1 MTTDKASPHPIRP
14 EGGEGRSEVGRGEV
28 GRGESRLV
36 SVLAAVQF
44 THIMDFMILM
54 PLGPQ
59 LMRVM
64 LISPQQF
71 GLLVSSYTLTAAIA
85 SLAAAFYTDRF
96 DRRKVLLFLY
106 VGFIASTLL
115 CGIAP
120 GYVTLLA
127 ARAVA
132 GAFGGV
138 AGATVHSIVGDAVP
152 EQRRGAA
159 TGVLMSAFALSSIL
173 GVPIGLL
180 LAAHFSWRAP
190 FFFLVIVSLLV
201 LVAVWKIVPPMRG
214 HLVAGETHRPLL
226 QMKAVLGEGN
236 HLRAFL
242 FMFALMFAGFS
253 VIPFIAPYMVAN
265 VGLKETDLPY
275 LYFFGGLATAFS
287 SRYIG
292 KLSDKHGKRQM
303 FTVIGLISIVPLLI
317 TTNLPPVPVWVAI
330 CASVIFMVFVS
341 GRFVPAMALVISSAE
356 PRLRGGFMSINS
368 AIQQLGLGVA
378 SLLAG
383 FIIGHAP
390 DGTLTRYWMVGL
402 IAVGATLLAIALAW
416 RVKQVA

>member
-1 MTTDKASPHPIRP
+1 M
-14 EGGEGRSEVGRGEV
+14 GERT
-28 GRGESRLV
+28 LV
-36 SVLAAVQF
+36 LVLAAIQF
-44 THIMDFMILM
+44 THIMDFMIMM

-71 GLLVSSYTLTAAIA
+71 GLLVSAYTLTAAVA
-85 SLAAAFYTDRF
+85 ALAVAFYTDRF
-96 DRRKVLLFLY
+96 DRRKTLLFLY
-106 VGFIASTLL
+106 ARLRDID
-115 CGIAP
+115 
-120 GYVTLLA
+120 A
-127 ARAVA
+127 AVRHRARLRYRCWPRARFA

-138 AGATVHSIVGDAVP
+138 AGASVHSIIGDAIP

-159 TGVLMSAFALSSIL
+159 TGMIMSAFALSSII
-173 GVPIGLL
+173 GVPIGLV
-180 LAAHFSWRAP
+180 LAAHFTWRAP
-190 FFFLVIVSLLV
+190 FLFLVVVSTLV
-201 LVAVWKIVPPMRG
+201 LILTWKILPPMRG
-214 HLVAGETHRPLL
+214 HIVDGESHRPLV
-226 QMKAVLGEGN
+226 QMKAVLGTAN
-236 HLRAFL
+236 HLRAFV

-275 LYFFGGLATAFS
+275 LYFFGGLATVFT

-292 KLSDKHGKRQM
+292 KLADRHGKRQM
-303 FTVIGLISIVPLLI
+303 FTLIGLISIAPLLI
-317 TTNLPPVPVWVAI
+317 TTNLPPVPVSVAI

-341 GRFVPAMALVISSAE
+341 GRFVPAMALVISSVE

-368 AIQQLGLGVA
+368 AIQQLGMGAA

-383 FIIGHAP
+383 TLIGHGA
-390 DGTLTRYWMVGL
+390 GSSLTRFWLVGF

-416 RVKQVA
+416 RVKPVS

>member
-1 MTTDKASPHPIRP
+1 MKQQVPTS
-14 EGGEGRSEVGRGEV
+14 ERS
-28 GRGESRLV
+28 LV
-36 SVLAAVQF
+36 LVLAAIQF
-44 THIMDFMILM
+44 THIMDFMIMM

-71 GLLVSSYTLTAAIA
+71 GLLVSAYTLTAAVA
-85 SLAAAFYTDRF
+85 ALAVAFYTDRF
-96 DRRKVLLFLY
+96 DRRQTLLFLY
-106 VGFIASTLL
+106 AGFFISTLL

-120 GYVTLLA
+120 GYTELLA

-138 AGATVHSIVGDAVP
+138 AGATVHSIIGDAVP
-152 EQRRGAA
+152 ENRRGAA
-159 TGVLMSAFALSSIL
+159 TGMIMSAFALSSII
-173 GVPIGLL
+173 GVPIGLV

-190 FFFLVIVSLLV
+190 FLL
-201 LVAVWKIVPPMRG
+201 LVAVSIVVFILTWRILQPMRS
-214 HLVAGETHRPLL
+214 HIVEGESHRPLD
-226 QMKAVLGEGN
+226 QMKAVFGNAN
-236 HLRAFL
+236 HLRAFV

-253 VIPFIAPYMVAN
+253 VIPFISPYMVAN

-275 LYFFGGLATAFS
+275 LYLFGGLATAFS

-292 KLSDKHGKRQM
+292 KLADKHGKRQI
-303 FTVIGLISIVPLLI
+303 FTLIGLISIAPLLI

-341 GRFVPAMALVISSAE
+341 GRFVPAMALVISSVE

-368 AIQQLGLGVA
+368 AIQQLGLGAA
-378 SLLAG
+378 SFLAG
-383 FIIGHAP
+383 SIIGHGVG
-390 DGTLTRYWMVGL
+390 GTLTHYWMVGL
-402 IAVGATLLAIALAW
+402 IAVGATLLAIGLAW
-416 RVKQVA
+416 RVKPVS

>member
-1 MTTDKASPHPIRP
+1 MKQEVPTS
-14 EGGEGRSEVGRGEV
+14 ERS
-28 GRGESRLV
+28 LV
-36 SVLAAVQF
+36 LVLAAIQF
-44 THIMDFMILM
+44 THIMDFMIMM

-71 GLLVSSYTLTAAIA
+71 GLLVSAYTLTAAVA
-85 SLAAAFYTDRF
+85 ALAVAFYTDRF
-96 DRRKVLLFLY
+96 DRRQTLLFLY
-106 VGFIASTLL
+106 AGFLISTLL

-120 GYVTLLA
+120 GYAELLA

-138 AGATVHSIVGDAVP
+138 AGATVHSIIGDAVP
-152 EQRRGAA
+152 ENRRGAA
-159 TGVLMSAFALSSIL
+159 TGMIMSAFALSSII
-173 GVPIGLL
+173 GVPIGLV

-190 FFFLVIVSLLV
+190 FLLLV
-201 LVAVWKIVPPMRG
+201 GVSIVVFILAWRILQPMRS
-214 HLVAGETHRPLL
+214 HIVEGESHRPLD
-226 QMKAVLGEGN
+226 QMKAVFGNAN
-236 HLRAFL
+236 HLRAFV

-253 VIPFIAPYMVAN
+253 VIPFISPYMVAN

-275 LYFFGGLATAFS
+275 LYLFGGLATAFS

-292 KLSDKHGKRQM
+292 KLADKHGKRQI
-303 FTVIGLISIVPLLI
+303 FTLIGLISIAPLLI

-341 GRFVPAMALVISSAE
+341 GRFVPAMALVISSVE

-368 AIQQLGLGVA
+368 AIQQLGLGAA
-378 SLLAG
+378 SFLAG
-383 FIIGHAP
+383 SIIGH
-390 DGTLTRYWMVGL
+390 GVGGMLTHYWMVGL
-402 IAVGATLLAIALAW
+402 IAVGATLLAIGLAW
-416 RVKQVA
+416 RVKPVS